1 MDNTPIICDYG
12 SGFSKVGFAGTQVP
26 LAVFPTILGKMKNAG
41 LSCPACVFQTLLEGL
56 EEEDWF
62 IGAEV
67 QNNRPKLN
75 IHYPIFRG
83 AITNWDNVQKVWHYS
98 FYHYLRIAPEQHP
111 ILVTDP
117 PLVTKE
123 ARSKMTQILFETFN
137 FPALYLANQGVLS
150 LYASGRT
157 SGTII
162 ESGDGMT
169 YFVPIAN
176 GYPLHLS
183 TAKVDTA
190 GQDLTMYL
198 MKLLSDNG
206 NMLETTVDLE
216 HVRDLKE
223 KCCYVALDYDMEM
236 SKTSEPSF
244 LKKFTLPDGKEIS
257 VGQETFMCP
266 EVLFNPSLV
275 GKNYPGIDMQA
286 QQSITSCDKSHWKNL
301 FGYII
306 LSGGTST
313 CSGLR
318 FRLQREIAKL
328 VSPELSVKVVT
339 SPYAKY
345 GAWVGASILCSLPM
359 FKDMW
364 ITNHEYLEIGP
375 SVICR
380 RTF

>member
-12 SGFSKVGFAGTQVP
+12 SGFSKVGFAGTRVP
-26 LAVFPTILGKMKNAG
+26 LAVFPTILGKMKNA
-41 LSCPACVFQTLLEGL
+41 TLLERL

-117 PLVTKE
+117 PLTTKE

-157 SGTII
+157 SGTTI

-183 TAKVDTA
+183 TTKVDTA
-190 GQDLTMYL
+190 GQDLTVYL

-206 NMLETTVDLE
+206 NMLETT
-216 HVRDLKE
+216 
-223 KCCYVALDYDMEM
+223 
-236 SKTSEPSF
+236 
-244 LKKFTLPDGKEIS
+244 
-257 VGQETFMCP
+257 
-266 EVLFNPSLV
+266 

-286 QQSITSCDKSHWKNL
+286 QQSITSCDKSHWRNL

-306 LSGGTST
+306 LSGGTGT